1 MSPALAQRGILLGA
15 VTLLG
20 VVVALAVGH
29 RVSDARGSS
38 DLPAAVPAPG
48 GGWYRALAGPE
59 SSRAYGRQ
67 TACGQVLERK
77 TLGVS
82 HPVLVC
88 GAKIYVARGATV
100 VLTQVLARDPGDSAV
115 QFGLTEA
122 LARRLGV
129 RDRTTIRWRFA
140 SAKRLQ

>member
-1 MSPALAQRGILLGA
+1 MSPALAQRAILLAA

-20 VVVALAVGH
+20 VVAALAVGH
-29 RVSDARGSS
+29 RVSEARSSS
-38 DLPAAVPAPG
+38 DLPRAVPAPG

-59 SSRAYGRQ
+59 SSRAYGRP

-82 HPVLVC
+82 HPVLAC
-88 GAKIYVARGATV
+88 GAKIYVARGGTV
-100 VLTQVLARDPGDSAV
+100 VLTQVLARGPGDLAA

-122 LARRLGV
+122 LASKLGV

-140 SAKRLQ
+140 SSQRLE

>member
-1 MSPALAQRGILLGA
+1 VSPALAQRAILLGA

-29 RVSDARGSS
+29 HVSNARGSS
-38 DLPAAVPAPG
+38 DLPGAVPAPG

-59 SSRAYGRQ
+59 SSRAYGRP
-67 TACGQVLERK
+67 TACGHVLERE

-88 GAKIYVARGATV
+88 GAKIYVAHGDTV
-100 VLTQVLARDPGDSAV
+100 VLTQVLARGPGDSAV
-115 QFGLTEA
+115 QFGLTDA
-122 LARRLGV
+122 LARKLGIQ
-129 RDRTTIRWRFA
+129 DRTTIRWRFA
-140 SAKRLQ
+140 SP

>member
-1 MSPALAQRGILLGA
+1 MSPALAQRAILLGA

-29 RVSDARGSS
+29 RVGNARGAS
-38 DLPAAVPAPG
+38 DLPRAVPAPG
-48 GGWYRALAGPE
+48 GGWYRALAAPE
-59 SSRAYGRQ
+59 APPAYGRP
-67 TACGQVLERK
+67 TACGHVLERE

-88 GAKIYVARGATV
+88 GAKIYVARGDTV
-100 VLTQVLARDPGDSAV
+100 VLTQVLARGPGDAAA

-122 LARRLGV
+122 LARKLGV
-129 RDRTTIRWRFA
+129 MGRSTIRWRFA
-140 SAKRLQ
+140 SRERLQ